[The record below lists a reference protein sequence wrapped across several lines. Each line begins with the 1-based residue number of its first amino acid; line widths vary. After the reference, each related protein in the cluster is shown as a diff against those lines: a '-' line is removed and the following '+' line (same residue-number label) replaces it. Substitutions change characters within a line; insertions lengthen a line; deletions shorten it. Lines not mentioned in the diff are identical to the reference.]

1 MFRNVV
7 YYMQRLMEVYEEV
20 VLNKKCRSR
29 GLEVVEGAGPVG
41 PVPRRAA
48 CRFRR
53 RGPARSVVVS
63 TLGTRSAVTSPAAPA
78 QGPPAPYYCTS
89 FGTLWTRSHSPTH
102 FPALLSL
109 LITSLPIFV
118 YYRPTPSES
127 LVDLF
132 LPRLQRG
139 LKIRNTRILFRATS
153 GKSRNFPSREKLYR
167 FWNHPFGKKP
177 INMSCKLSFS
187 VFFTISNYQK

>member
-1 MFRNVV
+1 
-7 YYMQRLMEVYEEV
+7 MQRLIVVYEEV

-89 FGTLWTRSHSPTH
+89 FGTLWTRREQIGWCFLIHCNLLKPTAPERPYLR
-102 FPALLSL
+102 FLLTHTRTSRL
-109 LITSLPIFV
+109 SSAYWLQAYLFSSTTDPRPVGAWLI
-118 YYRPTPSES
+118 Y
-127 LVDLF
+127 
-132 LPRLQRG
+132 
-139 LKIRNTRILFRATS
+139 
-153 GKSRNFPSREKLYR
+153 
-167 FWNHPFGKKP
+167 
-177 INMSCKLSFS
+177 SCPD
-187 VFFTISNYQK
+187 